1 MGKPVGALEEEKK
14 GERPSDAVCVCVWV
28 GGCARVRARAHTCM
42 CVCSHVCICAGPH
55 DVHYYILLKPEQT
68 PAE

>member
-14 GERPSDAVCVCVWV
+14 GERPSEAMFVCVCA
-28 GGCARVRARAHTCM
+28 CAYALDLMMFIPRT
-42 CVCSHVCICAGPH
+42 
-55 DVHYYILLKPEQT
+55 EQT